1 MSQKT
6 FFTDLDFNVSR
17 VKAELKKMAIFQ
29 NDNAVRT
36 FYNDAVIS
44 ETQVSDKYQVF
55 DFPKFCLDVIP
66 VVTKSFTPERA
77 ILRINKGVQELRLI
91 GETFILDG
99 EEFKK
104 QLNIVSSTNKSK
116 ALQINIG
123 LWRKVCSNGMFAS
136 VDGASTGFKV
146 KHFKSTLNSKLEA
159 FLKRLPN
166 FNEFIDDQKITLL
179 KLNAENITFNTLV
192 KKLVT
197 DKEGEIIPSNLLKV
211 RSFSRKLTKSDT
223 DKIIGLSEEQE
234 LLLKNPESALNPET
248 KSDIEMTKMKALNC
262 WTEVFRNC
270 DSSTIKRESKRILIA
285 MN

>member
-6 FFTDLDFNVSR
+6 FFSNFNFDVT
-17 VKAELKKMAIFQ
+17 AIENELKKMTIFQ
-29 NDNAVRT
+29 NGGGVRT
-36 FYNDAVIS
+36 FYNDTVIS

-66 VVTKSFTPERA
+66 MVTKAFTPEKA

-146 KHFKSTLNSKLEA
+146 KHFKSTLNTKLQA
-159 FLKRLPN
+159 FLKRLPE
-166 FNEFIDDQKITLL
+166 FNSFINEQKAVLL
-179 KLNAENITFNTLV
+179 KLNAENTSFNTVV
-192 KKLVT
+192 KKLIVK
-197 DKEGEIIPSNLLKV
+197 DGKVVPSNLLKV
-211 RSFSRKLTKSDT
+211 KSFSRKLTKSES
-223 DKIIGLSEEQE
+223 DKILGLSGEQE
-234 LLLKNPESALNPET
+234 KLLKNPVLALEDTN
-248 KSDIEMTKMKALNC
+248 KSDVEMTKMRALNC

-270 DSSTIKRESKRILIA
+270 DSSTIKRETKRILTA

>member
-6 FFTDLDFNVSR
+6 FFSDFNFDVM
-17 VKAELKKMAIFQ
+17 AIENELKKMSIFQ
-29 NDNAVRT
+29 NEGGVRT
-36 FYNDAVIS
+36 FYNDTVIS

-66 VVTKSFTPERA
+66 TVTKAFTPEKA
-77 ILRINKGVQELRLI
+77 ILRINKGVQELRLV
-91 GETFILDG
+91 GETFLLDG

-146 KHFKSTLNSKLEA
+146 KHFKSTLNAKLEA
-159 FLKRLPN
+159 FLKRLPE
-166 FNEFIDDQKITLL
+166 FNNFIDEQKTVLM
-179 KLNAENITFNTLV
+179 KLNAENTTFNTIV
-192 KKLVT
+192 KKLAVV
-197 DKEGEIIPSNLLKV
+197 PSNLLKV

-223 DKIIGLSEEQE
+223 DKIIGLTEVQE
-234 LLLKNPESALNPET
+234 KLLQNPVTALDPVNIA
-248 KSDIEMTKMKALNC
+248 DVEMTKMRALNC

-270 DSSTIKRESKRILIA
+270 DSPTIKRETKRILVA

>member
-6 FFTDLDFNVSR
+6 FFSDFNFDVT
-17 VKAELKKMAIFQ
+17 AIENELKKMAIFQ
-29 NDNAVRT
+29 NEGGVRT
-36 FYNDAVIS
+36 FYNDTIIS

-66 VVTKSFTPERA
+66 TVTKAFTPEKA
-77 ILRINKGVQELRLI
+77 ILRINKGVQELRLV
-91 GETFILDG
+91 GETFLLDG

-146 KHFKSTLNSKLEA
+146 KHFKSTLNAKLEA
-159 FLKRLPN
+159 FLKRLPE
-166 FNEFIDDQKITLL
+166 FNDFIDEQKAVLL
-179 KLNAENITFNTLV
+179 KLNAENTTFNTIV
-192 KKLVT
+192 KKLAVNK
-197 DKEGEIIPSNLLKV
+197 DGKVVPSNLLKV

-223 DKIIGLSEEQE
+223 DKIVGLTKGQE
-234 LLLKNPESALNPET
+234 NLLKNPVTALDITNET
-248 KSDIEMTKMKALNC
+248 DVEMTKMRALNC

-270 DSSTIKRESKRILIA
+270 DSPTIKRETKRILTA
-285 MN
+285 MS